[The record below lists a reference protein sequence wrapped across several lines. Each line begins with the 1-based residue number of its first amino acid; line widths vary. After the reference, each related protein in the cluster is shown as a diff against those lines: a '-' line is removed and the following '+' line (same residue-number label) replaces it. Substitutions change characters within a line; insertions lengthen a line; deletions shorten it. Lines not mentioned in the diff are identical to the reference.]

1 MDYHTP
7 FLTGTFSHQENDL
20 GCRLDATQKDQDDPP
35 VAAVDTNGNL
45 IGEDGT
51 ILGVAPGKGH
61 CDEC

>member
-7 FLTGTFSHQENDL
+7 FLTGELKHDL
-20 GCRLDATQKDQDDPP
+20 GCRLDAAQKDQDDPP
-35 VAAVDTNGNL
+35 VAAVDEDGNL

-51 ILGVAPGKGH
+51 ILGH